1 MTLYS
6 APSRVLAEEDVVA
19 QLLSDSVGVALLRD
33 EASTS
38 VEGLSSWASRATVH
52 QATGMV
58 IAQLGV
64 SAEDALAVLRAHAFA
79 GDRSLGPGLRA
90 GEGLTMSA
98 AYECLLTV
106 AAKRSNTLTAIAR
119 QVLRDAERGRPNG

>member
-38 VEGLSSWASRATVH
+38 VEGPSSWASRATVH

-79 GDRSLGPGLRA
+79 GDRSLGPGLRV